1 MNALHKLAKPAL
13 KKLADALAASR
24 IAPPFTASSIEGY
37 AAEAIR
43 SDVAEALNQ
52 LAAKGMTGANLAV
65 ALSLLA
71 DERAIAQAAADRVAL
86 VWSGI
91 EVNGTESR
99 DTSVVVQEMFREAKS
114 SVLVSSYAIDKGD
127 KAEHLFGLLAQRMD
141 ENPALV
147 VRFYVNVPR
156 KYRDDETSDAEVLRQ
171 FSDRFREEI
180 WPGERLPEV
189 YHDPRALEIGG
200 AVRACLHAKCIVVD
214 EERALISSANFT
226 EAAQERNI
234 EAGVLV
240 ADKQIARALVT
251 QFRTLVE
258 RGMLRRVAGL

>member
-1 MNALHKLAKPAL
+1 
-13 KKLADALAASR
+13 
-24 IAPPFTASSIEGY
+24 
-37 AAEAIR
+37 
-43 SDVAEALNQ
+43 
-52 LAAKGMTGANLAV
+52 
-65 ALSLLA
+65 
-71 DERAIAQAAADRVAL
+71 
-86 VWSGI
+86 
-91 EVNGTESR
+91 
-99 DTSVVVQEMFREAKS
+99 
-114 SVLVSSYAIDKGD
+114 
-127 KAEHLFGLLAQRMD
+127 
-141 ENPALV
+141 